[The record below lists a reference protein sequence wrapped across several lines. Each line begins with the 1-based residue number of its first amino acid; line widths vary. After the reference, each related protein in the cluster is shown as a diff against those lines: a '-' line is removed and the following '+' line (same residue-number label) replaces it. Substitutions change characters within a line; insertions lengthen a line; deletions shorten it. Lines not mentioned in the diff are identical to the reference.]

1 MPTKLHLPGK
11 PPMPAKKRIQSLTR
25 TCSMLS
31 QRPPGYLLYQTLPSP
46 RHYLTSTNFHSIFS
60 MDLTQY
66 RTYRHL
72 RKCRITF
79 SHNHTIIPVGR
90 INMTTIVCTYLH
102 LHRLFTNH
110 LECSIATWLI
120 IHQCRRQRN
129 WRMGS
134 QSISTA
140 WFLLGRNMLSSGHS
154 LVHLRW
160 YPHKGHR

>member
-1 MPTKLHLPGK
+1 MHTKHLLPGK
-11 PPMPAKKRIQSLTR
+11 PPMLAKKRIQSLTR

-31 QRPPGYLLYQTLPSP
+31 QRPPGYLLYLTLPFP
-46 RHYLTSTNFHSIFS
+46 RHYLTSTNFRFIFN
-60 MDLTQY
+60 MDPTQY

-72 RKCRITF
+72 HKCRITF
-79 SHNHTIIPVGR
+79 SHNHTIILVDR

-120 IHQCRRQRN
+120 IHQCRRQHN
-129 WRMGS
+129 WPMGS

-140 WFLLGRNMLSSGHS
+140 LFLLDRNMLSSGLS

-160 YPHKGHR
+160 YLHKGHR